1 MQRRYRAHLETRTG
15 VRFVRQNR
23 RKPSEPGERPQNPNF
38 EFRSAARRRRQT
50 MQRRVARTP
59 ESRSGGHDRRL
70 TRASMSERLLK
81 AKCTST
87 PSGRRR
93 PRLGDGSQASLESGN
108 SPGPVPPRLP
118 SRPSARARRG
128 PGRGAKTHF
137 AKQKNG
143 RAQNDQ
149 IGLVHYTRPEA
160 APSCA
165 GHSHRWKNSPPR
177 MTRTLV
183 RRSEACGSCAYY
195 LLGPAARR
203 CSRTSWSSAEAWAV

>member
-1 MQRRYRAHLETRTG
+1 MQRRYRARLESRTG

-23 RKPSEPGERPQNPNF
+23 RKPSEPGERPQNPNVG
-38 EFRSAARRRRQT
+38 FRSAARRRRQT

-59 ESRSGGHDRRL
+59 ESRSGGQDRRL

-118 SRPSARARRG
+118 SRLSARARRG
-128 PGRGAKTHF
+128 TGRAAKTHF
-137 AKQKNG
+137 AKQKKRPSAERSNRVASIT
-143 RAQNDQ
+143 RARMLHQALP
-149 IGLVHYTRPEA
+149 GA
-160 APSCA
+160 A
-165 GHSHRWKNSPPR
+165 HSHRWK
-177 MTRTLV
+177 TR
-183 RRSEACGSCAYY
+183 RRA
-195 LLGPAARR
+195 
-203 CSRTSWSSAEAWAV
+203 

>member
-1 MQRRYRAHLETRTG
+1 MQRRYRPHLESRTG

-23 RKPSEPGERPQNPNF
+23 RKPSGPGERPQNPNVG
-38 EFRSAARRRRQT
+38 FRSAARRRRQT

-108 SPGPVPPRLP
+108 SPVPVSPRLP
-118 SRPSARARRG
+118 SRLSARARRG
-128 PGRGAKTHF
+128 HGRGAKTRF
-137 AKQKNG
+137 ARQKNC
-143 RAQNDQ
+143 RAQT
-149 IGLVHYTRPEA
+149 IKSGCVHSGARRVHQA
-160 APSCA
+160 APDTRIGGKTAAAHDAYTCA
-165 GHSHRWKNSPPR
+165 A
-177 MTRTLV
+177 L
-183 RRSEACGSCAYY
+183 
-195 LLGPAARR
+195 
-203 CSRTSWSSAEAWAV
+203 